1 MATKKGKLSKVF
13 DYFSDQDPFAPG
25 VSCCAGCPLEL
36 ALRFMGKVLGRK
48 DMVITGTP
56 GCANP
61 VLTGQNVGAWH
72 TLTSYGTLMTS
83 AASNATG
90 LSRYYRKIG
99 QDATVVCFNG
109 DGCAADIGFQ
119 NLSGAAER
127 NEKFIYI
134 CYDNEGYM
142 NTGVQRSSTTPA
154 GARTATT
161 PVGPMRRGKPTRRK
175 NLALLMAMHWIPY
188 AATATLSHLEDFA
201 EKLIKAKQ
209 KKEEGLS
216 FIHIFCPCPTGW
228 GVPSDI
234 AIELCRTAVRT
245 NYFPLWEAENG
256 IVRITHEVKKPRPVS
271 EYLNLVKKFS
281 HMTPE
286 EQQVVQEGVDFD
298 YAFLTHLAK
307 FKK

>member
-1 MATKKGKLSKVF
+1 MSTKKGKLSKVF
-13 DYFSDQDPFAPG
+13 DYLTDLDPFSPG
-25 VSCCAGCPLEL
+25 LACCAGCPLEL
-36 ALRFMGKVLGRK
+36 ALRFMGKVLGGK

-72 TLTSYGTLMTS
+72 TLPTYTTLMTG
-83 AASNATG
+83 AAANATG
-90 LSRYYRKIG
+90 LSRYYRKTG
-99 QDATVVCFNG
+99 QEATVVCFNG

-127 NEKFIYI
+127 NEKFIYV

-175 NLALLMAMHWIPY
+175 NLPLLMAMHFIPY
-188 AATATLSHLEDFA
+188 VATATLSHLEDFA

-216 FIHIFCPCPTGW
+216 FLHIFCPCPTGW
-228 GVPSDI
+228 GVPTDL
-234 AIELCRTAVRT
+234 AIELCRNAVRT

-256 IVRITHEVKKPRPVS
+256 VFRITHEVKKPRPVS
-271 EYLNLVKKFS
+271 DYLNMVKKFS

-286 EQQVVQEGVDFD
+286 EQQGVQEGVDYD
-298 YAFLTHLAK
+298 YAFLKHLAQ

>member
-1 MATKKGKLSKVF
+1 MATKKGKPSKVF
-13 DYFSDQDPFAPG
+13 DYFSDPDPFSPG
-25 VSCCAGCPLEL
+25 LACCAGCPLEL

-161 PVGPMRRGKPTRRK
+161 PVGPKRRGKPTRRK

-201 EKLIKAKQ
+201 EKLLKAKQ

-228 GVPSDI
+228 GVPADI
-234 AIELCRTAVRT
+234 SIELCRTAVRT
-245 NYFPLWEAENG
+245 NYFPLWEAESG
-256 IVRITHEVKKPRPVS
+256 VFRITHEVKKPRPVS
-271 EYLNLVKKFS
+271 EYLKLVKKFS

-286 EQQVVQEGVDFD
+286 EQQNIQEGIDLE
-298 YAFLTHLAK
+298 YAFLAHLAK
-307 FKK
+307 FKR